1 MAAGD
6 DPSRDA
12 GRHEPLAEE
21 AARVASLTAIVKAV
35 SAEFENRIE
44 RSLGERID
52 RKLRWMPA
60 VLSAVFA
67 LLGLGLG
74 GAIVHTTLTSR
85 IDRYDLKATD
95 TAEKIAQ
102 ASGEMSGRMESLK
115 AEFEEVRTQVSE
127 AGANLRAGIADAEAA
142 RAAMVQARTEL
153 DATRQEMAAL
163 REELGRL
170 RGAGQLGD
178 FDNLAN
184 LNAKLGQ
191 LEQTVAGLGE
201 RLAAVST
208 TAGVAPSE
216 AAPPPGVIDRLRI
229 RQEPA
234 EIAAPAGQENR
245 NWVKLTL
252 SLCLGDGPD
261 ACAPGPYD
269 FVERVAYRFDER
281 WFANPV
287 LESANPSDDF
297 AVSINVWGSTR
308 IDAEI
313 HLRGPEERVVTR
325 SGRMDTRR
333 TIVF

>member
-1 MAAGD
+1 MAAGE
-6 DPSRDA
+6 DPSRDDA
-12 GRHEPLAEE
+12 AHARLAEE
-21 AARVASLTAIVKAV
+21 AMPGVKAV
-35 SAEFENRIE
+35 SAEFEHRIE

-60 VLSAVFA
+60 VLSVVFA

-85 IDRYDLKATD
+85 IDRYDAKATD
-95 TAEKIAQ
+95 TAERIAQ
-102 ASGEMSGRMESLK
+102 ASGEMSGRMDSLK

-127 AGANLRAGIADAEAA
+127 AGVNLRAGIADAEAA
-142 RAAMVQARTEL
+142 RAAMVQARVEL
-153 DATRQEMAAL
+153 DATREEIAAL

-191 LEQTVAGLGE
+191 LEQTVSGLGE
-201 RLAAVST
+201 QLSAVSAR
-208 TAGVAPSE
+208 AGVSASAP
-216 AAPPPGVIDRLRI
+216 APPDVIDRLRV
-229 RQEPA
+229 RQEPE

-245 NWVKLTL
+245 NWVRLTL
-252 SLCLGDGPD
+252 SLCLGTDPD

-287 LESANPSDDF
+287 LESANPRDNF
-297 AVSINVWGSTR
+297 AVSVNVWGSTR
-308 IDAEI
+308 IEAEI
-313 HLRGPEERVVTR
+313 HLRGPDARVVNR

-333 TIVF
+333 AIVF